1 MNENPEAQA
10 AAQAAEQETMSNI
23 RQGASE
29 DLQSK
34 DTIAAPEAEAYK
46 TFVSS
51 EEFHNTRFLAKAGVA
66 VKAPILAGSTSG
78 IVPLVTRDGDL
89 FAEFHSGVLV
99 TKVPE
104 VIVWCEEHPSVCRDA
119 TDPRT
124 PGWATLKAM
133 QTSKANREAALGREI
148 DVDAMAFPPVPGDA
162 PVAVAA
168 VPAGGDVGTQA
179 VATALNTQSKLEE
192 VETER
197 AEGAEERLKP

>member
-1 MNENPEAQA
+1 MNEDPEAQA
-10 AAQAAEQETMSNI
+10 DAQAAEQETLSSI

-46 TFVSS
+46 TFVSA
-51 EEFHNTRFLAKAGVA
+51 EEFHNTRFLAHPGEA
-66 VKAPILAGSTSG
+66 VRAPILAGSTSG
-78 IVPLVTRDGDL
+78 IVPLITREGDL

-104 VIVWCEEHPSVCRDA
+104 VIAWCQKHPSVCRDA

-133 QTSKANREAALGREI
+133 QASKANREAALGQEI
-148 DVDAMAFPPVPGDA
+148 NVDAMAFPDIPGADPA
-162 PVAVAA
+162 AVAA
-168 VPAGGDVGTQA
+168 VPAGGDVGQQA
-179 VATALNTQSKLEE
+179 VASALNTQEKLER

-197 AEGAEERLKP
+197 ATGTEERLKP